1 MTRKSLLY
9 SFIGCLLLFQTQA
22 QTLDAT
28 LKTYADQYEQE
39 KIHIHF
45 DKDAYLP
52 GETIWMKAYILSG
65 SKPSTLSKNIY
76 FDWTDINGK
85 LLLHSVSPVMEGVST
100 SSFTLPPG
108 IAIIGNAVHV
118 KAYTQWML
126 NFDSS
131 FLFNKNIAVLTSWDG
146 SVRPDKHA
154 VTLQF
159 FPEGGDLVNGM
170 TSILAFEATD
180 QRGRPVTVK
189 GVIKKSNDEIVDS
202 FSTAHEGMG
211 IVKFVPHNN
220 ENYTASWKDEFGDLH
235 NSTLPQVKQSGAV
248 MRVNNARDNSV
259 HFQVE
264 RTLDAGEDYKSV
276 TIIGTSH
283 QQVIYKTTI
292 DLSTKMNADGS
303 IPTRTIPDGVV
314 QITVFDSKMVPFAE
328 RIVFVNN
335 YQYRFATQVK
345 KEIVNLGKRG
355 RNEISVEVPD
365 SLAASLSVS
374 ITDGGLGSDTASNI
388 ITDLILTSDL
398 KGNIV
403 NPAYY
408 FMGNPDT
415 ANAHLDLLM
424 RTHGWRRFNWAE
436 AIAGRFP
443 SIQFPAD
450 NDYMSIR
457 GKIGPTQSSFDASDS
472 IALLIMTRDRKKTI
486 LNLPLN
492 SNGTFAQKGVF
503 FYDSI
508 QIVYQLNHAS
518 KINSST
524 AFNFQTSLLPVATLS
539 NVRATEPVF
548 QWSKVPDVV
557 LEKESNGLITEDHNY
572 SRSSNGMNY
581 VFTPAV
587 PKNDQSK
594 IGSETASHYLQS
606 NFPDLKFPY
615 GSKDNDPL
623 ASQDNRYVSYVVNT
637 GGTQTSTAAV
647 PKNNVNV
654 QLDGVMVTMD
664 DLKQVS
670 MKEVLFIKFLQKT
683 NPKDLP
689 TLAITSRLSIYQN
702 NIMNN
707 KTGYAIVTGYT
718 PAREFYSPQY
728 TESPI
733 DIAASD
739 FRSTIYWNPRVVV
752 DKNNRK
758 IKLVFF
764 NNDITNKFRIV
775 IEGMS
780 KDGKLTRI
788 EEIIK

>member
-1 MTRKSLLY
+1 MIRRPLLISFVSCFLLY
-9 SFIGCLLLFQTQA
+9 QSKA

-76 FDWTDINGK
+76 FDWTDINGNI
-85 LLLHSVSPVMEGVST
+85 LSHSVSPVMEGVST

-108 IAIIGNAVHV
+108 FAIVGNAVHV

-154 VTLQF
+154 VNIQF
-159 FPEGGDLVNGM
+159 FPEGGDMINGM
-170 TSILAFEATD
+170 ASALAFEATD
-180 QRGRPVTVK
+180 QRGRPVEVK
-189 GVIKKSNDEIVDS
+189 GVIKKNNDEIVDS
-202 FSTAHEGMG
+202 FATAHEGMG
-211 IVKFVPHNN
+211 FVKFVPHSN
-220 ENYTASWKDEFGDLH
+220 ETYTAYWKDEFGDAH
-235 NSTLPQVKQSGAV
+235 TSNLPPVKPTGAA
-248 MRVNNARDNSV
+248 MRVNNARDNSI
-259 HFQVE
+259 HFQLE
-264 RTLDAGEDYKSV
+264 RALDAGDNYKSL
-276 TIIGTSH
+276 TIIVTSH
-283 QQVIYKTTI
+283 QQVVYKSTV
-292 DLSTKMNADGS
+292 DLSTKMNADGT
-303 IPTRTIPDGVV
+303 IPTRSIPDGIV
-314 QITVFDSKMVPFAE
+314 QITVFDAKMVPFAE

-335 YQYRFATQVK
+335 YQYRFTAQVK
-345 KEIVNLGKRG
+345 KEVVNLNKRG
-355 RNEISVEVPD
+355 RNEISIEVPD
-365 SLAASLSVS
+365 SLSATLSVS
-374 ITDGGLGSDTASNI
+374 ITDGGMGYDTASNI
-388 ITDLILTSDL
+388 ITDLLLSSDL

-408 FMGNPDT
+408 FTGNPDT

-424 RTHGWRRFNWAE
+424 RTHGWRRFNWEE
-436 AIAGRFP
+436 AVAGRFP

-450 NDYMSIR
+450 NDYMSIKGR
-457 GKIGPTQSSFDASDS
+457 VDPAQSSFDASDS
-472 IALLIMTRDRKKTI
+472 IALLVMTRDRKKHI

-492 SNGTFAQKGVF
+492 ANGTFGQKGIF
-503 FYDSI
+503 FYDSLQVLY
-508 QIVYQLNHAS
+508 QINHVNKIKSSGAISLQTNLMPAS
-518 KINSST
+518 
-524 AFNFQTSLLPVATLS
+524 LS

-548 QWSKVPDVV
+548 QWNRVPDVI

-572 SRSSNGMNY
+572 SRASTGMNY
-581 VFTPAV
+581 VFSPVIA
-587 PKNDQSK
+587 KNDQSK

-615 GSKDNDPL
+615 GTIESNT
-623 ASQDNRYVSYVVNT
+623 SNNQDSRYVSYVVNT
-637 GGTQTSTAAV
+637 GSTPTSTVPA

-654 QLDGVMVTMD
+654 QLDGVQVTMD

-689 TLAITSRLSIYQN
+689 TLAITSRLSIYEN
-702 NIMNN
+702 NIINN
-707 KTGYAIVTGYT
+707 KTGYAVVAGYT

-728 TESPI
+728 TETPI
-733 DIAASD
+733 DIAATD

-758 IKLVFF
+758 IKLVFY

-775 IEGMS
+775 VEGMN

-788 EEIIK
+788 EEVIK

>member
-1 MTRKSLLY
+1 M
-9 SFIGCLLLFQTQA
+9 
-22 QTLDAT
+22 
-28 LKTYADQYEQE
+28 
-39 KIHIHF
+39 
-45 DKDAYLP
+45 P
-52 GETIWMKAYILSG
+52 GETIWMKAYIMSG

-76 FDWTDINGK
+76 FDWTDINGNV
-85 LLLHSVSPVMEGVST
+85 LLHSVSPVMEGVST

-108 IAIIGNAVHV
+108 FAIVGNAVHI

-131 FLFNKNIAVLTSWDG
+131 FLFSKNIAVLTSWDG

-154 VTLQF
+154 VNMQF

-170 TSILAFEATD
+170 ASALAFETTD
-180 QRGRPVTVK
+180 QRGRPVSIK
-189 GVIKKSNDEIVDS
+189 GVIKKANDEVVDS
-202 FSTAHEGMG
+202 FATAHEGMG
-211 IVKFVPHNN
+211 VVKFVPHST
-220 ENYTASWKDEFGDLH
+220 ENYTAYWKDEFGDMH
-235 NSTLPQVKQSGAV
+235 TTALPQVKSSGAV
-248 MRVNNARDNSV
+248 IRINAGARDNMI

-264 RTLDAGEDYKSV
+264 RSLDAVDTYKSI

-283 QQVIYKTTI
+283 QQVVYKSVI
-292 DLSTKMNADGS
+292 DLGSKMSADGS
-303 IPTRTIPDGVV
+303 IPTRSIPDGIV
-314 QITVFDSKMVPFAE
+314 QITILDAHMVPFAE

-335 YQYRFATQVK
+335 YQYRFTTQVK
-345 KEIVNLGKRG
+345 KELVNLNKRG
-355 RNEISVEVPD
+355 RNEISIEVPD
-365 SLAASLSVS
+365 SLSASLSVS
-374 ITDGGLGSDTASNI
+374 VTDGGIGYDTASNI
-388 ITDLILTSDL
+388 ITDLLLSADL

-408 FMGNPDT
+408 FTGNPDT

-424 RTHGWRRFNWAE
+424 RTHGWRRFNWE
-436 AIAGRFP
+436 DVVAGKFP

-450 NDYMSIR
+450 NDYMSIK

-472 IALLIMTRDRKKTI
+472 IALLVMTRDRKKHI

-492 SNGTFAQKGVF
+492 ANGSFAQKGVF
-503 FYDSI
+503 FYDSV
-508 QIVYQLNHAS
+508 QILYQLNHSS
-518 KINSST
+518 KINSGT
-524 AFNFQTSLLPVATLS
+524 AINLQSSLLPASLS
-539 NVRATEPVF
+539 NIRATEPVF

-572 SRSSNGMNY
+572 SRQSTGMNY
-581 VFTPAV
+581 LFTPV
-587 PKNDQSK
+587 VVRNDQAK

-615 GSKDNDPL
+615 GQIESSATTN
-623 ASQDNRYVSYVVNT
+623 QDNRYVSYVVNNNSA
-637 GGTQTSTAAV
+637 STPGAAP
-647 PKNNVNV
+647 PKNNVNI
-654 QLDGVMVTMD
+654 QLDGAQVTMD

-670 MKEVLFIKFLQKT
+670 MKEVLFIKFLQKA

-702 NIMNN
+702 NIINN
-707 KTGYAIVTGYT
+707 KTGLAVIIGYT

-733 DIAASD
+733 DIAATD
-739 FRSTIYWNPRVVV
+739 FRATIYWNPRVVV

-758 IKLVFF
+758 VKLVFY
-764 NNDITNKFRIV
+764 NNDISNKFRIV
-775 IEGMS
+775 VEGMN
-780 KDGKLTRI
+780 KEGKLTRI